1 MDIIKYVVTRGR
13 PSLVIPSH
21 HLDDCDQN
29 KQPVIVVWRRVAKA
43 DVSWFNE
50 PYQCSHRELF
60 SREDFRQD
68 IEARAEAIF
77 QKYALPKS
85 ARAITPSFMT
95 LYDLN
100 IDAAYQAA
108 GDLFDMTTAII
119 GEYDDRNVK
128 S

>member
-1 MDIIKYVVTRGR
+1 MDVIKYVVTRGR
-13 PSLVIPSH
+13 PSLAIPAQ
-21 HLDDCDQN
+21 HLGYCDRN

-43 DVSWFNE
+43 DVSWLNE
-50 PYQCSHRELF
+50 PYQYSHGALF

-68 IEARAEAIF
+68 IEARAEVIF

-85 ARAITPSFMT
+85 ARAITSSFMT

-108 GDLFDMTTAII
+108 GELFDMTTTII
-119 GEYDDRNVK
+119 GEYEEMSAK